1 MLYDHGAQVKA
12 LQMQAETIAIG
23 TELTTGAKLD
33 TNSQWLSLELAAV
46 GIPVWYHTT
55 VADTLEANLLVFRQ
69 AVERADIVL
78 ITGGLG
84 PTLDDLTREA
94 LAALLGVELVLDETS
109 LQIIK
114 EMFSRRNRPMPERNT
129 IQAMFPLG
137 TEPIANPRGTAPGI
151 WVEIPRTG
159 KTPCRLAAMPGV
171 PSEMK
176 PMFRDSVLPRLSDL
190 CGSGKVIRSS
200 RVNCFG
206 LGESHADELLGELT
220 ARGRDP
226 EVGITVHEGTI
237 TLRIEAHG
245 DTVGECEFKI
255 RQARAAARE
264 RLGNYV
270 FGDNDEDLQD
280 VVLRHL
286 SQQEAT
292 LMTAESS
299 TGGLLATW
307 LSNVEGPGACYHGGW
322 VGTELRLA
330 AQLGLHF
337 VPNLGPASRVANL
350 AQHIRQQ
357 AEVDYALVVGDVVMT
372 VTDPSVPPIPKVYV
386 ALAGAGVSVT
396 GEIQGLSD
404 PTILKSRSAKTALD
418 LLRQHLVTQASQP
431 EEFRVF

>member
-1 MLYDHGAQVKA
+1 
-12 LQMQAETIAIG
+12 MQAETIAIG

-33 TNSQWLSLELAAV
+33 TNSQWLSLELSAV

-94 LAALLGVELVLDETS
+94 LAALLGVELVLDEQS
-109 LQIIK
+109 LVQIK
-114 EMFSRRNRPMPERNT
+114 EMFSRRNRPMPERNS
-129 IQAMFPLG
+129 IQAMFPAG
-137 TEPIANPRGTAPGI
+137 TEPIVNPRGTAPGI
-151 WVEIPRTG
+151 WVEIPRPG
-159 KTPCRLAAMPGV
+159 RTPCRLAAMPGV

-176 PMFRDSVLPRLSDL
+176 PMFHDSVLPRLTDL
-190 CGSGKVIRSS
+190 CGSGKVIRSA

-206 LGESHADELLGELT
+206 LGESHADELLGDLT

-245 DTVGECEFKI
+245 ATTQECDEKI
-255 RQARAAARE
+255 REAKATARQ
-264 RLGNYV
+264 RLGPYV
-270 FGDNDEDLQD
+270 FGENDEELQD
-280 VVLRHL
+280 VVLREL
-286 SQQEAT
+286 SQREAT
-292 LMTAESS
+292 LITAESA
-299 TGGLLATW
+299 TGGLLATS
-307 LSNVEGPGACYHGGW
+307 LSNVSGPGMWYHGGW
-322 VGTELRLA
+322 VAGESRLA

-337 VPNLGPASRVANL
+337 VPNLEPASPVSNL

-357 AEVDYALVVGDVVMT
+357 MGTDYVLVIGDI
-372 VTDPSVPPIPKVYV
+372 VTLASDTSVPPIPRVYV
-386 ALAGAGVSVT
+386 ALAGANVST
-396 GEIQGLSD
+396 TAEIQGLSD

-418 LLRQHLVTQASQP
+418 LLRRHL
-431 EEFRVF
+431 E

>member
-1 MLYDHGAQVKA
+1 
-12 LQMQAETIAIG
+12 MQAETIAIG

-33 TNSQWLSLELAAV
+33 TNSQWLSLELSAV

-94 LAALLGVELVLDETS
+94 LAALLGVELVLDESS

-114 EMFSRRNRPMPERNT
+114 EMFSRRNRTMPERNS
-129 IQAMFPLG
+129 IQAMFPAG
-137 TEPIANPRGTAPGI
+137 TEPIPNPRGTAPGI
-151 WVEIPRTG
+151 WVEIPRPG

-190 CGSGKVIRSS
+190 CGTGKVIRSS

-206 LGESHADELLGELT
+206 LGESHADELLGDLT

-245 DTVGECEFKI
+245 DSVEECELKI
-255 RQARAAARE
+255 RQARATARE
-264 RLGNYV
+264 RLGQYV
-270 FGDNDEDLQD
+270 FGDNDEELQD

-292 LMTAESS
+292 LLTAESS
-299 TGGLLATW
+299 TGGLLAMW
-307 LSNVEGPGACYHGGW
+307 LSNVEGPGTCYRGGW
-322 VGTELRLA
+322 VGSESQLA

-337 VPNLGPASRVANL
+337 VPHLESASRVSNL
-350 AQHIRQQ
+350 AQHIRKQSGS
-357 AEVDYALVVGDVVMT
+357 DYVLVVGDVVMT
-372 VTDPSVPPIPKVYV
+372 ATAPSAPPIPKVNV
-386 ALAGAGVSVT
+386 ALAGAGVSKT
-396 GEIQGLSD
+396 AEIQGLSD

-418 LLRQHLVTQASQP
+418 LLRQHLAAMATQP
-431 EEFRVF
+431 E

>member
-1 MLYDHGAQVKA
+1 
-12 LQMQAETIAIG
+12 MQAETIAIG

-69 AVERADIVL
+69 AVDRADIVL

-94 LAALLGVELVLDETS
+94 LAAMLGVELVLDEPS

-114 EMFSRRNRPMPERNT
+114 DMFSHRNRVMPDRNS
-129 IQAMFPLG
+129 IQAMFPVG
-137 TEPIANPRGTAPGI
+137 TEPIPNPRGTAPGI
-151 WVEIPRTG
+151 WIEIPRPG

-176 PMFRDSVLPRLSDL
+176 PMFRDSVLPRLADL
-190 CGSGKVIRSS
+190 CGTGKVIRSS

-206 LGESHADELLGELT
+206 LGESHADELLGDLT

-237 TLRIEAHG
+237 TLRIESQG
-245 DTVGECEFKI
+245 DSVEECEVKI
-255 RQARAAARE
+255 QQARATARE
-264 RLGNYV
+264 RLGGYV
-270 FGDNDEDLQD
+270 FGDDDEELQHI
-280 VVLRHL
+280 VLRHL
-286 SQQEAT
+286 SQQETT
-292 LMTAESS
+292 LITAESA
-299 TGGLLATW
+299 TGGILATW
-307 LSNVEGPGACYHGGW
+307 LSNIDGPGSWYHGGW
-322 VGTELRLA
+322 VGTEARLA

-337 VPNLGPASRVANL
+337 VPHLEPASKVSNL

-357 AEVDYALVVGDVVMT
+357 TGTDYVLAVGDVVMG
-372 VTDPSVPPIPKVYV
+372 VNDPKNPAIEKVYV
-386 ALAGAGVSVT
+386 ALAGAGVSIT
-396 GEIQGLSD
+396 AEIQGLSD
-404 PTILKSRSAKTALD
+404 PTILKSRAAKTALD
-418 LLRQHLVTQASQP
+418 LLRKHLRTLAAQA
-431 EEFRVF
+431 E